1 MIWRL
6 FMFKKLL
13 PLLFLFAGFQVNAAV
28 VFTYELNTSDWD
40 ASNNLTD
47 GDTLTFSFLDGT
59 DLNNITSA
67 DIFSYAYDFAAGT
80 TGTNYFAAGWR
91 TEVGDIGSAF
101 SWDGFTLDLTFDMLG
116 GDYIQH
122 DDDLG
127 YNNQVVTGQNTHIY
141 STHSDGYTLASLS
154 HPGSVLTLSST
165 FAVPEPS
172 IIALF
177 GLGLVG
183 LGFARRKR
191 QL

>member
-1 MIWRL
+1 
-6 FMFKKLL
+6 MFKKLL

-40 ASNNLTD
+40 YTHNLTD

-67 DIFSYAYDFAAGT
+67 DIFSYTYDFAAGT
-80 TGTNYFAAGWR
+80 TGTNYFAAGWH
-91 TEVGDIGSAF
+91 TDVGDIGSAF
-101 SWDGFTLDLTFDMLG
+101 SWDGFTLDLTFDNLG
-116 GDYIQH
+116 GDYIQGY
-122 DDDLG
+122 DDMGFL
-127 YNNQVVTGQNTHIY
+127 NQVVTGQQTHLR
-141 STHSDGYTLASLS
+141 SNHSGGLSLAGLS
-154 HPGSVLTLSST
+154 DGSVLTLSST

>member
-1 MIWRL
+1 
-6 FMFKKLL
+6 MFKKLL

-40 ASNNLTD
+40 YSSITD

-59 DLNNITSA
+59 DLYNISSA
-67 DIFSYAYDFAAGT
+67 DIVSYKYDFAAGH
-80 TGTNYFAAGWR
+80 TGTNYFADNNWLADA
-91 TEVGDIGSAF
+91 GDIGSAF
-101 SWDGFTLDLTFDMLG
+101 SWDGFTLDLTFDTLG
-116 GDYIQH
+116 GDLIRGEDDAGYYSMVQSGQANQIFSQH
-122 DDDLG
+122 SNMG
-127 YNNQVVTGQNTHIY
+127 AGGVPAYAQ
-141 STHSDGYTLASLS
+141 LAA
-154 HPGSVLTLSST
+154 GMVLTLSST

>member
-1 MIWRL
+1 
-6 FMFKKLL
+6 MFKKLL

-40 ASNNLTD
+40 TSYNLTD

-67 DIFSYAYDFAAGT
+67 DIFSYAYDLAAGT

-91 TEVGDIGSAF
+91 RDVGDIGSAF
-101 SWDGFTLDLTFDMLG
+101 SWDGFTLDLMFGKAIRDG
-116 GDYIQH
+116 IWAE
-122 DDDLG
+122 DDRG
-127 YNNQVVTGQNTHIY
+127 FSSQVLSYSHGWSLFSSY
-141 STHSDGYTLASLS
+141 STSPGGSFMYASLIPS
-154 HPGSVLTLSST
+154 NGLTLSST

>member
-1 MIWRL
+1 
-6 FMFKKLL
+6 MFKKLL

-40 ASNNLTD
+40 YTHNLTD

-67 DIFSYAYDFAAGT
+67 DIFSYTYDFAAGT

-91 TEVGDIGSAF
+91 TDDGGIGSAF
-101 SWDGFTLDLTFDMLG
+101 SWDGFTLDLTFDNLG
-116 GDYIQH
+116 GDYIQG
-122 DDDLG
+122 DDDMG
-127 YNNQVVTGQNTHIY
+127 YGNQVVTGQMYHM
-141 STHSDGYTLASLS
+141 HSAHSNGYMYAYINS
-154 HPGSVLTLSST
+154 GSVLMKSST